1 MIRCKALLCACILAV
16 AFSSLLPVS
25 GTVYAAE
32 KKSDP
37 VAEKHKKRKTYL
49 LSPKIGKKVTKAFE
63 EYSTNNNVDAAIAIL
78 NEVAEKARQPYDV
91 AYVDRFLGNMYALQE
106 GGTAKAV
113 KHLAAAVKLDVLNTA
128 EQAQSLRLL
137 ADLQMQDEKYADA
150 ISSYDAWMDFT
161 GKQEVSVFLRKAQGY
176 YQIGRY
182 AEMIAP
188 IDQAIAIADKPEK
201 NAYVLKLSSYYEQ
214 KDFNKSVKVLEQLVS
229 LFPED
234 KRWWPQLGMFYMMVD
249 EYTKA
254 LATME
259 LAYKQDILEKPNE
272 IKALAQLYAT
282 NGMPYKSAVIQD
294 KYLKS
299 GLLERNEQSL
309 SVLAN
314 TWHSAKE
321 IGRAA
326 EYYKAVA
333 EMTDKPDYWRKL
345 ANLQLQNQ
353 NYSAAVEAYNKALE
367 LGAKDPGRIYMS
379 LVEAFLYQNKYRDA
393 YASVLKAKEYPNTK
407 KSATSWTAYIR
418 EKAGRNGVKL

>member
-1 MIRCKALLCACILAV
+1 MINRKTLLCAFTLV
-16 AFSSLLPVS
+16 FSLVLTLPLS
-25 GTVYAAE
+25 QTVYAAE
-32 KKSDP
+32 KSDP

-49 LSPKIGKKVTKAFE
+49 LSPKIGKKVTKAFD
-63 EYSTNNNVDAAIAIL
+63 EYSTNNNIPEAIKIL
-78 NEVAEKARQPYDV
+78 HDLAERAKKDYDK

-106 GGTAKAV
+106 GGAAKAI
-113 KHLAAAVKLDVLNTA
+113 KHLKAAAELDVLNTS
-128 EQAQSLRLL
+128 EQAQTLRLL
-137 ADLQMQDEKYADA
+137 ADLQMQQEKFADA

-161 GKQEVSVFLRKAQGY
+161 GKQEVSVYLRKAQAY

-188 IDQAIAIADKPEK
+188 IDQAIAVSDKPEK
-201 NAYVLKLSSYYEQ
+201 NAYVLKLSAYYEL
-214 KDFNKSVKVLEQLVS
+214 KDYKRSVKVLEQLVS

-234 KRWWPQLGMFYMMVD
+234 RRWWAQLGMFYMMID
-249 EYTKA
+249 EYGKA

-259 LAYKQDILEKPNE
+259 LAYKQELLEKPNE

-282 NGMPYKSAVIQD
+282 NGMPYKSGVIQD

-309 SVLAN
+309 STLAN
-314 TWHSAKE
+314 TWHAAKE
-321 IGRAA
+321 IDRAA

-333 EMTDKPDYWRKL
+333 ELTDKASYWRKL

>member
-1 MIRCKALLCACILAV
+1 MIKNIAIALFATV
-16 AFSSLLPVS
+16 FAFSLPVAN
-25 GTVYAAE
+25 TVSAAE
-32 KKSDP
+32 KDP
-37 VAEKHKKRKTYL
+37 VAEKHKKRKTRL
-49 LSPKIGKKVTKAFE
+49 LSQNLGKKVTRAFE
-63 EYSTNNNVDAAIAIL
+63 AYSENNDIPGAIEIL
-78 NEVAEKARQPYDV
+78 NDVKKKASKAYDK
-91 AYVDRFLGNMYALQE
+91 AYIDRFLGNMYALQE
-106 GGTAKAV
+106 GQTKKAV
-113 KHLAAAVKLDVLNTA
+113 ELLKASVEPDVLNTA

-137 ADLQMQDEKYADA
+137 ADLQMQAEMFADA
-150 ISSYDAWMDFT
+150 ITSYDAWMEFT
-161 GKQEVSVFLRKAQGY
+161 GKQDVSVYLRKAQAY

-182 AEMIAP
+182 ADMIAP
-188 IDQAIAIADKPEK
+188 IDQAIAVSSKPEK

-214 KDFNKSVKVLEQLVS
+214 KDFKKSVRVLEELVS

-234 KRWWPQLGMFYMMVD
+234 TRWWPQLGMFYMMVD
-249 EYTKA
+249 EYQKA

-259 LAYKQDILEKPNE
+259 LAYKQKILEKPNE

-321 IGRAA
+321 IDRAA
-326 EYYKAVA
+326 EYYKAAA
-333 EMTDKPDYWRKL
+333 ELTGDANYWRKL

-353 NYSAAVEAYNKALE
+353 NYQQAADAYHKALE
-367 LGAKDPGRIYMS
+367 LGVTNPGRIYMS
-379 LVEAFLYQNKYRDA
+379 LVEAYLYQNNYKDA